1 MTQLQGFSEYKKE
14 HYESSCF
21 TTLEKSGEK
30 TLFLLHGRTSLTGT
44 LVRQTIYDL
53 HVASDDGEVVIPKV
67 EVKCHAPASSADV
80 VGKLI
85 KTDKTVSALEL
96 GPIHA
101 PAHRYFIKNKTLYP
115 LIKERQVMLITL
127 LEGEV
132 VKGLV
137 ENFSRYDIE
146 MRIKGG
152 VGLTVLR
159 HAVYDIKDKKGRCYL
174 KSFQK
179 QARDWKRSELYA

>member
-1 MTQLQGFSEYKKE
+1 MTQLQGFSDYKKDR
-14 HYESSCF
+14 YESSCF
-21 TTLEKSGEK
+21 TALEESGEE

-44 LVRQTIYDL
+44 LVCQTIYDI
-53 HVASDDGEVVIPKV
+53 HVESDKGEVVIPKV
-67 EVKCHAPASSADV
+67 EVKCHAHASAAYV
-80 VGKLI
+80 VNKLI
-85 KTDKTVSALEL
+85 KPDKSVSALEL

-101 PAHRYFIKNKTLYP
+101 PAHRHFIKNKTLYP
-115 LIKERQVMLITL
+115 LIKEKQVMLITL

-132 VKGLV
+132 IKGLV

-152 VGLTVLR
+152 VGLTILR

-179 QARDWKRSELYA
+179 EAKDWKRSELYA

>member
-1 MTQLQGFSEYKKE
+1 MSQLQGFSDYKKE
-14 HYESSCF
+14 HYDFSCF
-21 TTLEKSGEK
+21 NALETSGEP
-30 TLFLLHGRTSLTGT
+30 TRFLLHGGKSLTGSITRQTPYDIYVGGEEGET
-44 LVRQTIYDL
+44 LV
-53 HVASDDGEVVIPKV
+53 PKV
-67 EVKCHAPASSADV
+67 EVKCHFPASSDEV
-80 VGKLI
+80 LTKLI
-85 KTDKTVSALEL
+85 KMDKKVKTLEL

-115 LIKERQVMLITL
+115 LIKERQVMILTL

-146 MRIKGG
+146 MRMKGG
-152 VGLTVLR
+152 VAITVLR
-159 HAVYDIKDKKGRCYL
+159 HAVYDMRDKKGRCYL

-179 QARDWKRSELYA
+179 QARDWQRSELFA